1 MPPPPSIPPRR
12 ISRQARALL
21 LATLA
26 LLCAAPAPL
35 PAKPKK
41 NPAPPPSEIIE
52 MERLTVTDARE
63 LPPPEEWNYTTIPGF
78 EVLSNASIR
87 ATQRLMRDFII
98 FRDALGIVWPIQFR
112 DPPPSAIIL
121 CGRNNAFAQFLP
133 APAKDAAAPLDIGR
147 ASLTLINR
155 EQGFIIMD
163 LQTKS
168 LDLDPS
174 MLGMET
180 PDAGPATF
188 EIDHYAQ
195 LYREYVRYLLSQF
208 GASIP
213 PWFEEGLCQII
224 MKMDVDKRTIIF
236 GKIDDPDDYP
246 APRGTP
252 ADTAALP
259 LLAADDEDSGDSSDP
274 GFIGNLTI
282 DDRDFNIVLRRRAL
296 LNFKDFFGVQAGSPV
311 AQNPLGNNIWAKQCQ
326 AFVHMCL
333 FSAGG
338 KYKKPFAEFLTRSA
352 KEPVTP
358 ELFKQCFG
366 KTYNR
371 FLIDLRGY
379 ISFTAYTAQQVT
391 ITSGPPLL
399 ASPPEMHVAAEG
411 VSARI
416 KGDAL
421 LLAGKPQAALGTLRA
436 ASIRGDQTPPLLASL
451 GIAAHTAGEAAR
463 ARKALETAVAGQT
476 TRARAYTTLARLHLA
491 DTPDTLPPARL
502 ATILQLLFE
511 ARKLR
516 PALPETYELIAEAWL
531 RSSATPKDEHLA
543 VLVEGIKRFPRD
555 TELVYQTAE
564 LATRIANY
572 DGARTLIAHGL
583 KITTDAP
590 ARERFARLQST
601 LPPLAPPP
609 TLPPAPT
616 PPATTTP
623 PTHSPSTPAS

>member
-1 MPPPPSIPPRR
+1 MFC
-12 ISRQARALL
+12 
-21 LATLA
+21 ATLA
-26 LLCAAPAPL
+26 PL
-35 PAKPKK
+35 SAKPKK
-41 NPAPPPSEIIE
+41 NPAAPPAEVVE
-52 MERLTVTDARE
+52 LERLTVTDSRE
-63 LPPPEEWNYTTIPGF
+63 LPPPEEWSYTTIPGF
-78 EVLSNASIR
+78 EVLSNASTR
-87 ATQRLMRDFII
+87 ASQRLMRDFAI

-133 APAKDAAAPLDIGR
+133 APADPADARADATPVDIGR

-155 EQGFIIMD
+155 EQGFIVMD

-174 MLGMET
+174 MLGMDVADT
-180 PDAGPATF
+180 GLASF

-208 GASIP
+208 GATLP

-246 APRGTP
+246 TSRGTGTGAGAGAP
-252 ADTAALP
+252 P
-259 LLAADDEDSGDSSDP
+259 LLAADDDDSGDSSDP

-296 LNFKDFFGVQAGSPV
+296 LNFKDFFGVKAGSPV
-311 AQNPLGNNIWAKQCQ
+311 AQNPLGNNVWAKQCQ

-333 FSAGG
+333 FGTGG
-338 KYKKPFAEFLTRSA
+338 KYKKPFATFLTRCA

-358 ELFKQCFG
+358 ELFKECFG

-379 ISFTAYTAQQVT
+379 ISFTSYTAQKVT

-399 ASPPEMHVAAEG
+399 AGLPEMRVAGEG

-421 LLAGKPQAALGTLRA
+421 MIAGKPREALDTLRA
-436 ASIRGDQTPPLLASL
+436 ASIRGDQTAPLLASL
-451 GIAAHTAGEAAR
+451 GIAAHAAGEDTR
-463 ARKALETAVAGQT
+463 ARKALETAVAGGT
-476 TRARAYTTLARLHLA
+476 TRGRAYTTLARLHLA
-491 DTPDTLPPARL
+491 DAQGELAPERL
-502 ATILQLLFE
+502 ASILQLLFE

-516 PALPETYELIAEAWL
+516 PTLPETYELIAEAWA
-531 RSSATPKDEHLA
+531 RSSTSPKDEHLA
-543 VLVEGIKRFPRD
+543 VLVEGIRRFPR
-555 TELVYQTAE
+555 EAGLVYQTAE

-590 ARERFARLQST
+590 AVRERFASLQST
-601 LPPLAPPP
+601 LPRE
-609 TLPPAPT
+609 
-616 PPATTTP
+616 
-623 PTHSPSTPAS
+623 

>member
-1 MPPPPSIPPRR
+1 MPPASHFQPRR
-12 ISRQARALL
+12 FGHVHGLIFATVALF
-21 LATLA
+21 
-26 LLCAAPAPL
+26 CAAVVPL
-35 PAKPKK
+35 SAKPKK
-41 NPAPPPSEIIE
+41 KAPPPSEVVE

-63 LPPPEEWNYTTIPGF
+63 LPPPEEWSYTTIPGF
-78 EVLSNASIR
+78 EVLSNASTR
-87 ATQRLMRDFII
+87 ATQRLMRDFTI

-121 CGRNNAFAQFLP
+121 CGRNNAFEQFLP
-133 APAKDAAAPLDIGR
+133 DATNEDGTPVDIGR

-155 EQGFIIMD
+155 EQGFIVLD

-174 MLGMET
+174 MLGMES
-180 PDAGPATF
+180 PDAGPASF

-208 GASIP
+208 GTALP

-246 APRGTP
+246 SPRG
-252 ADTAALP
+252 AGAAAASAAP
-259 LLAADDEDSGDSSDP
+259 LIAGDDEDSGDSSDP
-274 GFIGNLTI
+274 GFIGNITI

-296 LNFKDFFGVQAGSPV
+296 LNFKDFFGVKADSPV
-311 AQNPLGNNIWAKQCQ
+311 AQNPLGNNVWAKQCQ

-333 FSAGG
+333 FGTGG

-358 ELFKQCFG
+358 ELFKECFG

-371 FLIDLRGY
+371 VLIDLRGY
-379 ISFTAYTAQQVT
+379 ISFTSYTAQQVT

-399 ASPPEMHVAAEG
+399 ADPPEMRVASEG

-421 LLAGKPQAALGTLRA
+421 MIAGKPQAALGTLRA
-436 ASIRGDQTPPLLASL
+436 ANIRGDQTVPLLASL
-451 GIAAHTAGEAAR
+451 GIAAHAAGEDTR
-463 ARKALETAVAGQT
+463 ARKTLETAVAGQT
-476 TRARAYTTLARLHLA
+476 TRGRAYTTLARLHLS
-491 DTPDTLPPARL
+491 DTQGELSPSQL
-502 ATILQLLFE
+502 ASVLQLLFD

-516 PALPETYELIAEAWL
+516 PTLPETYELIAEAWM
-531 RSSATPKDEHLA
+531 RSSASPKDEHLA

-555 TELVYQTAE
+555 IELVYQTAE

-583 KITTDAP
+583 KITTGLPD
-590 ARERFARLQST
+590 RERFARLQST
-601 LPPLAPPP
+601 LPSPSMPAESS
-609 TLPPAPT
+609 PPADEP
-616 PPATTTP
+616 
-623 PTHSPSTPAS
+623 SPLNPGMPASAPAS